1 MRRLDDETATDRGEN
16 PGGRGELRRLLYPF
30 HKTWPRKAWSK
41 LRWRL
46 NGSLA
51 QRLPRLNACGAVI
64 ITVIDRLGAPGDALL
79 TAIVIHNLKRS
90 FPRSAGEL
98 HHATSGA
105 IAQVG
110 SFDRFPQRTRNIFIP
125 STPVTGTWSS
135 HKDASTNVVAHSLA
149 KVGIDS
155 CEYKARFYLSEEES
169 TWGKQSNGWAEE
181 TFVFSER
188 REQGTSED
196 LAERQLAGS
205 AAAPAEIGGRRSVG
219 R

>member
-1 MRRLDDETATDRGEN
+1 MRRLDDETTTDRGEN
-16 PGGRGELRRLLYPF
+16 PGGRGELRELLYPF

-51 QRLPRLNACGAVI
+51 RLPRLNACGAK

-90 FPRSAGEL
+90 FPRLRVNCITPHPEL
-98 HHATSGA
+98 LKLDPLIDSLNEPETFF
-105 IAQVG
+105 
-110 SFDRFPQRTRNIFIP
+110 SFD
-125 STPVTGTWSS
+125 SS
-135 HKDASTNVVAHSLA
+135 YWDLVCHKDASTSVVAHSLA

-169 TWGKQSNGWAEE
+169 AWGKQQTGGL
-181 TFVFSER
+181 R
-188 REQGTSED
+188 RPLLSINTASKELVKTWPSD
-196 LAERQLAGS
+196 N
-205 AAAPAEIGGRRSVG
+205 
-219 R
+219 